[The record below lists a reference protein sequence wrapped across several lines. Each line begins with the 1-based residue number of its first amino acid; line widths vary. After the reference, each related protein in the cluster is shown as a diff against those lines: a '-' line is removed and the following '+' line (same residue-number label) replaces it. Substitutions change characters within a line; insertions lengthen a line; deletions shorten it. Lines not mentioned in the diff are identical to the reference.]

1 MLEYIRH
8 VEDNHRKSFGQFFTR
23 PDIAWFMADWV
34 LASGKKSL
42 FDPAFG
48 LGVFREVVPKDAGI
62 EFSACEAD
70 PEIVKFWERQTGE
83 SSGFVTVGDYL
94 HFWGRKH
101 PNIVCNPPYM
111 RFQKFLNRDIVS
123 REFQRHLGIRLSGY
137 TNTASAFLLKSL
149 SELGASGR
157 MAYIMPL
164 EFLNTGYGL
173 LVKER
178 LVESGRLFAI
188 ISLDCEKD
196 IFPEAT
202 TSVGII
208 LCDAAVRHASVKFYS
223 VKSVAEL
230 EAFDRV
236 EPVMDIPL
244 KRLDPGSKWL
254 PLFRERRFEAD
265 SARTT
270 TLDIFGRFSR
280 GIATGANEFFVLR
293 PSTANEKGLDEKLEC
308 VPCIT
313 RSSQIRKPVF
323 GAADYNRLHDA
334 DKSVL
339 LFSVGAAH
347 SKAAE
352 KYIRS
357 GEDAGFNKR
366 FLTRNRKPWY
376 KTEKRNASPLLLGV
390 FSRGGYKVV
399 LNRSKVLNLTC
410 FHGFRPNLF
419 GHRYLEHLFLYL
431 LSETGR
437 EIISLSMRKYG
448 DSLDKFEPNDLN
460 VALAPSPDFFFSMSA
475 EEVSGAVKA
484 VEETGQLPQWV
495 EDFFTPLKISGGD
508 SDFAIPCDRSRYAP
522 VAPTMI
528 LPR

>member
-1 MLEYIRH
+1 MTWRFFHIRLSTMLEYARH
-8 VEDNHRKSFGQFFTR
+8 VEDDHRKSFGQFFTR
-23 PDIAWFMADWV
+23 PDIAGFMADWV

-62 EFSACEAD
+62 EFSACEVD

-111 RFQKFLNRDIVS
+111 RFQKFLNRDTVS

-149 SELGASGR
+149 SELGVSGR

-173 LVKER
+173 LVKKR
-178 LVESGRLFAI
+178 LVESGHLFAI

-208 LCDAAVRHASVKFYS
+208 LCDAAAHHASVKFYS

-230 EAFDRV
+230 EAFDSIA
-236 EPVMDIPL
+236 PVMDIPL
-244 KRLDPGSKWL
+244 GKLDPESKWL
-254 PLFRERRFEAD
+254 PLFQERKFEAD

-270 TLDIFGRFSR
+270 TIDFFGRFSR

-293 PSTANEKGLDEKLEC
+293 PSIADEKGLDEKLEC
-308 VPCIT
+308 APCIT

-323 GAADYNRLHDA
+323 GAADYNRLHDS
-334 DKSVL
+334 DKPVL

-352 KYIRS
+352 KYIRF
-357 GEDAGFNKR
+357 GEKADFNKR
-366 FLTRNRKPWY
+366 FLTKNRKPWY
-376 KTEKRNASPLLLGV
+376 KTEKRNPSPLLLGV

-399 LNRSKVLNLTC
+399 LNKSQVLNLTC

-460 VALAPSPDFFFSMSA
+460 GALAPSPDFFSSMPA
-475 EEVSGAVKA
+475 AKVSGAVKA
-484 VEETGQLPQWV
+484 VEETEQLPQWA
-495 EDFFTPLKISGGD
+495 EDFFAPLKIPDAD
-508 SDFAIPCDRSRYAP
+508 SRAR
-522 VAPTMI
+522 
-528 LPR
+528 

>member
-1 MLEYIRH
+1 MLEYARH
-8 VEDNHRKSFGQFFTR
+8 VEDGHRKSFGQFFTR
-23 PDIAWFMADWV
+23 PDIAGFMADWV
-34 LASGKKSL
+34 LASGNKSL

-48 LGVFREVVPKDAGI
+48 LGVFREVVPRDAGI
-62 EFSACEAD
+62 EFSACEVD
-70 PEIVKFWERQTGE
+70 PAIIEFWERQTGE
-83 SSGFVTVGDYL
+83 RSGFVTVGDYL
-94 HFWGRKH
+94 HCWGRKH

-111 RFQKFLNRDIVS
+111 RFQKFLNRDTVS
-123 REFQRHLGIRLSGY
+123 RAFQRHLGIRLSGY

-157 MAYIMPL
+157 LAYIMPL

-173 LVKER
+173 LVKKR
-178 LVESGRLFAI
+178 LIESGHLFAI
-188 ISLDCEKD
+188 ISLGCEKD

-208 LCDAAVRHASVKFYS
+208 LCDAAARHASVRFYS

-230 EAFDRV
+230 EAFDGI
-236 EPVMDIPL
+236 EPVMDIPFG
-244 KRLDPGSKWL
+244 KLDPECKWL
-254 PLFRERRFEAD
+254 PLFQERKFEAD
-265 SARTT
+265 AARTT
-270 TLDIFGRFSR
+270 TLDLFGRFSR

-323 GAADYNRLHDA
+323 GATDYNCLHDA
-334 DKSVL
+334 DKPVL
-339 LFSVGAAH
+339 LFTVGTTH

-352 KYIRS
+352 KYIRF
-357 GEDAGFNKR
+357 GEESGFNKR
-366 FLTRNRKPWY
+366 FLTGNRKPWY

-399 LNRSKVLNLTC
+399 LNKSRALNLTC

-460 VALAPSPDFFFSMSA
+460 GALVPSPAFFSSMPA
-475 EEVSGAVKA
+475 GKVSEAVKA

-495 EDFFTPLKISGGD
+495 EDLFAPLKIPGA
-508 SDFAIPCDRSRYAP
+508 DFRAR
-522 VAPTMI
+522 
-528 LPR
+528 